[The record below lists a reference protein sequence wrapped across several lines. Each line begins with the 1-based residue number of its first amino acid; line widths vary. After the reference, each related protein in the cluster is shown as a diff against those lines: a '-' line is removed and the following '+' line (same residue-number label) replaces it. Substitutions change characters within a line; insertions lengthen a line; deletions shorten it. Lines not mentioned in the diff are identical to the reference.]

1 MLPLIVV
8 GGGGHGRVVLEALRS
23 AGREVRGVVD
33 RDPAVA
39 TLLPKG
45 VPWLGDDAALVAFP
59 PTQYSLVNG
68 VGGVGDG
75 KRREVFERF
84 QRQGYVFATAHHES
98 AVIAHAGVE
107 LGEGCQVMA
116 GVVVQP
122 GVRIGA
128 NAIINTRASIDHD
141 CLIGAHCHVAPGAVL
156 CGGVIVGEET
166 HIGAGAV
173 VIQSVQIGRGAMI
186 GAGAVILRDVGDN
199 VVVYTR
205 GERRER
211 TSKRP

>member
-23 AGREVRGVVD
+23 IASEVRGVVD

-39 TLLPKG
+39 TMLPKG
-45 VPWLGDDAALVAFP
+45 VPWLGDDTVLAAFP
-59 PTQYSLVNG
+59 PTQHALVNG
-68 VGGVGDG
+68 VGGIGDG
-75 KRREVFERF
+75 TRRAVFERL
-84 QRQGYVFATAHHES
+84 RKEGYLFAAIHHES
-98 AVIAHAGVE
+98 AIIAHAGVE

-116 GVVVQP
+116 GAVVQP

-128 NAIINTRASIDHD
+128 NAIINTRASVDHD
-141 CLIGAHCHVAPGAVL
+141 CLIGAHCHVAPGAVI
-156 CGGVIVGEET
+156 CGGVMVGEDT

-173 VIQSVQIGRGAMI
+173 VIQGIQIGRGALI
-186 GAGAVILRDVGDN
+186 GAGAVIRRDVGDN
-199 VVVYTR
+199 LVVYTR

-211 TSKRP
+211 ITTR